1 MGAADGAPVLGFH
14 GTSLSRLAHVG
25 DDAPRAAGVRLIL
38 VDRPGY
44 GLSDLHPGRT
54 LLDWPRD
61 IAELADGLGIDRF
74 AVFGMSGGG
83 PHAASCAYALPDR
96 VSALGLVSSPAPVW
110 DRPELRFSAPPHR
123 RPMIEL
129 AERDPI
135 SLPASCSTTAAP
147 SSSGWPPTRATAQGG
162 GPAADQAILAD
173 PEVRG
178 RFEAATRE
186 TVARGPEGYAHDL
199 FLLYV
204 APWGFR
210 PEEIAVPTQ
219 IWHGDEDAAVS
230 PRIAEFFAETIPGSR
245 LHMLPAPATSCSGR
259 MRRRSSARSLPEPA
273 RNGLCVPSG
282 TGGSHRARLGRAPR
296 SGARLDRVAESRETF
311 GEMQAPDRAAPRDRG
326 GLAEGLRDPAR
337 EARPV
342 RWRGET
348 HEFPTERIVHEP
360 FDLRYRRG
368 TR

>member
-1 MGAADGAPVLGFH
+1 MDGAFALSDGRALGYAEWGSPDGVPVLGFH

-25 DDAPRAAGVRLIL
+25 DDAPREAGVRLIL

-61 IAELADGLGIDRF
+61 IAELADGLGVDRF

-129 AERDPI
+129 AERDPD
-135 SLPASCSTTAAP
+135 LVARQLVDDCRAELERMAAG
-147 SSSGWPPTRATAQGG
+147 SRNGAKGG
-162 GPAADQAILAD
+162 GPAADLAILD
-173 PEVRG
+173 DTDVRA
-178 RFEAATRE
+178 RFEAATLE
-186 TVARGPEGYAHDL
+186 TVARGPDGYAHDL

-219 IWHGDEDAAVS
+219 IWHGDQDAAVS
-230 PRIAEFFAETIPGSR
+230 PRIADFFAETIPGSR
-245 LHMLPAPATSCSGR
+245 LHMLPGAGHLLLWSHAEDIL
-259 MRRRSSARSLPEPA
+259 RSL
-273 RNGLCVPSG
+273 
-282 TGGSHRARLGRAPR
+282 
-296 SGARLDRVAESRETF
+296 
-311 GEMQAPDRAAPRDRG
+311 AA
-326 GLAEGLRDPAR
+326 
-337 EARPV
+337 
-342 RWRGET
+342 
-348 HEFPTERIVHEP
+348 
-360 FDLRYRRG
+360 
-368 TR
+368 